1 MAKKQTSFA
10 DKAAK
15 LGKEAGAVYVKYVK
29 SVKSEKTGQ
38 WRFNEQMVRTNKSES
53 LDAALKRIND
63 ADNLT
68 DIDLSEFLDQS
79 NKNETSDIDRIENK
93 ESTNTSEKNIVDASL
108 SNEKADS
115 DTDQLDTGKKETEE
129 TEEARI
135 DQSEEE

>member
-129 TEEARI
+129 ASI

>member
-129 TEEARI
+129 TEEASI

>member
-129 TEEARI
+129 TQEASI

>member
-15 LGKEAGAVYVKYVK
+15 LGKEADATYVKYVK

-38 WRFNEQMVRTNKSES
+38 WRFNEQIIRTSKSES
-53 LDAALKRIND
+53 LDVALKRISD

-68 DIDLSEFLDQS
+68 DIDLSEFVNQEERNDV
-79 NKNETSDIDRIENK
+79 SDLNLTKDTDSLSD
-93 ESTNTSEKNIVDASL
+93 STAEEVADEPL
-108 SNEKADS
+108 SNEKIDS
-115 DTDQLDTGKKETEE
+115 SLEKKDEINKTEDKIET
-129 TEEARI
+129 